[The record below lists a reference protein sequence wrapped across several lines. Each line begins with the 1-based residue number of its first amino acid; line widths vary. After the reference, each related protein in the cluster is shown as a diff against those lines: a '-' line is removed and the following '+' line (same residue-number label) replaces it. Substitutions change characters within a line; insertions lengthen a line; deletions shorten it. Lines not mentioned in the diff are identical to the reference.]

1 MNNKLTIYL
10 QKKVENQSEIVL
22 DKLVKT
28 PKKVQLEQ
36 KITEDEINSLL
47 IEAENK
53 NVLSTKEI
61 DKMFKEL

>member
-1 MNNKLTIYL
+1 M
-10 QKKVENQSEIVL
+10 ENQSEIVL

-36 KITEDEINSLL
+36 KITEDEINSMLM
-47 IEAENK
+47 EAENK

>member
-10 QKKVENQSEIVL
+10 QKKMENQSEIVL

-47 IEAENK
+47 MEAENK
-53 NVLSTKEI
+53 NVLSIKEI